1 MRPAWAHAS
10 LARSSQHFS
19 SSSLDDT
26 CRGPPL
32 LHNNVRLDL
41 VFRGVRIFIAIVT
54 MVPQHMRAHLQLLTF
69 REFCQLLIGRCEI
82 GHLHGFS
89 ARLSSAALPVLGN
102 VERGWHCIR

>member
-1 MRPAWAHAS
+1 MRPAWAQAS
-10 LARSSQHFS
+10 LARSSQYFS

-32 LHNNVRLDL
+32 LHDNVRLDL